1 MAVLEMQR
9 LTVCA
14 LKKDRKFILEKLQN
28 LGVLEVDHVIGEDE
42 DFKKMDTAGR
52 RQGFE
57 KAAASADQALEIL
70 ERYAPE
76 KRSMFAA
83 LEGKKLISPGEERR
97 VREERRDLLKA
108 AREIYDL
115 DRERAEEL
123 SEITKLENSIGSLTP
138 WLGLDVPMK
147 NSGTRRTVMLVG
159 TMPGGTTVESIYE
172 VLAEKAPE
180 IIGADIHV
188 VLAEQS
194 AVYLALICM
203 KEDADAAEEAHFI
216 DAWLG
221 EYIKNDIAPVAQLR
235 NVGVILLYNTEKG
248 LNEWGK
254 SISDIMG
261 GDVYKNIVEIESLK
275 EFCTRMNEILTK
287 VTDYVTMLKSNT
299 VSSTVQKCRRYI
311 LEHMDTPGL
320 SLKHVAD
327 TLYLNESYLS
337 RIFKQ
342 ATGESVNRFLMRCR
356 IEKSMELLN
365 TTSLKAYEVG
375 EKVGMPDAHYF
386 GLAFKKYT
394 GKTINEFRNLSRSQN
409 HDI

>member
-1 MAVLEMQR
+1 MIKTRKISKILFTVISVMMFAPRIAQGLIIGSGTPTIDG
-9 LTVCA
+9 LTDGAMSVDFTA
-14 LKKDRKFILEKLQN
+14 TTLKTTVMGYVKTVQENLQLIKSRYEQYKNDFI
-28 LGVLEVDHVIGEDE
+28 GVMNGENKSPIPGTRTIE
-42 DFKKMDTAGR
+42 DS
-52 RQGFE
+52 QL
-57 KAAASADQALEIL
+57 AASDDPTAVQRA
-70 ERYAPE
+70 
-76 KRSMFAA
+76 
-83 LEGKKLISPGEERR
+83 
-97 VREERRDLLKA
+97 
-108 AREIYDL
+108 IYDL
-115 DRERAEEL
+115 FMTYPSSDYKSKQVCDKKL
-123 SEITKLENSIGSLTP
+123 TQFYIDTIIEINTAAQKLEQEFNNELKPKVENLT
-138 WLGLDVPMK
+138 
-147 NSGTRRTVMLVG
+147 
-159 TMPGGTTVESIYE
+159 
-172 VLAEKAPE
+172 
-180 IIGADIHV
+180 
-188 VLAEQS
+188 
-194 AVYLALICM
+194 
-203 KEDADAAEEAHFI
+203 
-216 DAWLG
+216 
-221 EYIKNDIAPVAQLR
+221 
-235 NVGVILLYNTEKG
+235 
-248 LNEWGK
+248 
-254 SISDIMG
+254 SDIMG

-299 VSSTVQKCRRYI
+299 VSSTVQKCRSYI